1 MSTQTVVEKDRITQP
16 LASTSIE
23 VRDLV
28 VHYGG
33 NLAVHGVSF
42 IVQPGEHLTLLG
54 PSGCGKTTT
63 LRCLA
68 GLETPTSGEIRIGGE
83 VVFSSAQGV
92 NRPAEKRNI
101 SMVFQ
106 SYAIWPHMTI
116 FENVAYGLK
125 LRKESREV
133 IQKRV
138 KEALDM
144 VNMGQFVDR
153 EASRLSGGQQQ
164 RVALAR
170 GIAFHPRALL
180 MDEPLSNLDARLRTQ
195 MRGVIKEL
203 QQKLGMTTVY
213 VTHDQEEALA
223 LSDRIIVMRNGQIEQ
238 EGHPLEIYNTPRT
251 PFVADFVGAANI
263 FKGRLLTKSVGGF
276 QLEAQGGI
284 RITCAS
290 APRALFLKKDAECAV
305 SVRSV
310 YPKLQRSYQ
319 DGELNTWPCT
329 IRRRIFLG
337 DNIVYTVSWGD
348 EELEVRTLP
357 GDLFEEGE
365 SVFVHI
371 DSNLINLLE
380 TEGE

>member
-1 MSTQTVVEKDRITQP
+1 
-16 LASTSIE
+16 
-23 VRDLV
+23 
-28 VHYGG
+28 
-33 NLAVHGVSF
+33 
-42 IVQPGEHLTLLG
+42 
-54 PSGCGKTTT
+54 
-63 LRCLA
+63 
-68 GLETPTSGEIRIGGE
+68 
-83 VVFSSAQGV
+83 
-92 NRPAEKRNI
+92 
-101 SMVFQ
+101 
-106 SYAIWPHMTI
+106 
-116 FENVAYGLK
+116 
-125 LRKESREV
+125 
-133 IQKRV
+133 
-138 KEALDM
+138 
-144 VNMGQFVDR
+144 
-153 EASRLSGGQQQ
+153 
-164 RVALAR
+164 
-170 GIAFHPRALL
+170 
-180 MDEPLSNLDARLRTQ
+180 

-263 FKGRLLTKSVGGF
+263 FKGRLLTKSAGGF

-290 APRALFLKKDAECAV
+290 APHALFLKKDAECAV

-371 DSNLINLLE
+371 DPNLINLLE